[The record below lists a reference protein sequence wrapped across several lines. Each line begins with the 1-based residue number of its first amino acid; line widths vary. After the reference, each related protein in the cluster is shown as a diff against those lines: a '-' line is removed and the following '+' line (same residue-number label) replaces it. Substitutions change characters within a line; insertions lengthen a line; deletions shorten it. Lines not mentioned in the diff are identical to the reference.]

1 MLKFIKNIKKIFSG
15 KEPEQIEIFLERLD
29 DWFDKKVS
37 ELDYNDYFQEY
48 FKQINEIKERL
59 TKKIIGLQ
67 EAEIN
72 EKEHKGVDDRV
83 RNIVKGHRDNYSR
96 EIERFIENLTV
107 IQKEFF
113 STLNDYQTILNFNQ
127 NLDETIDELAK
138 RTAKSYQASQHLF
151 FKEVEEVF
159 KPMGELNLLIKNF
172 NKKEFDKK
180 LNELSEIGQK
190 IKQFNEDKKKKEN
203 FEEEIKEKET
213 PLKNKRNETDN
224 KEKELEQLKKSSEYK
239 VFLEL
244 KTKKE
249 NKEKEIKENGN
260 VAFSFF
266 SKLNKPLRKYERA
279 ALDDKLIKKYLEN
292 STKAFFNDEEMEI
305 KEVLQGLKRNL
316 DSLNFEE
323 KQKNNFLELI
333 AKSETNFLDELFST
347 NKKLEEEKNTLINE
361 INRNEI
367 TEKIENKKKEVNSSK
382 NSIEKIE
389 KELEDLKNKLG
400 KIDLE
405 KLKKEIK
412 EKIQNLFFVEVTF
425 SSS

>member
-1 MLKFIKNIKKIFSG
+1 MLKLLKKLFSS

-29 DWFDKKVS
+29 DWFDKKIS
-37 ELDYNDYFQEY
+37 EMDYNDYFQEY
-48 FKQINEIKERL
+48 FKQINKIKEQL
-59 TKKIIGLQ
+59 KNKIKELQ

-72 EKEHKGVDDRV
+72 EKEHKGVEDRV
-83 RNIVKGHRDNYSR
+83 RNIVKGHRDNYAR
-96 EIERFIENLTV
+96 EIERFIENLNT

-113 STLNDYQTILNFNQ
+113 STLDDYQTILNFNQ
-127 NLDETIDELAK
+127 DLDKTIDELAK

-180 LNELSEIGQK
+180 LDELNEIGQK
-190 IKQFNEDKKKKEN
+190 IKQFNDDKNKKEN
-203 FEEEIKEKET
+203 IEREIHEKDSS
-213 PLKNKRNETDN
+213 LKNK
-224 KEKELEQLKKSSEYK
+224 KEESKKINIELEQLKKSPEYK
-239 VFLEL
+239 IFLEL
-244 KTKKE
+244 KTKQE
-249 NKEKEIKENGN
+249 NKEKEIKENEN
-260 VAFSFF
+260 IIFSFF
-266 SKLNKPLRKYERA
+266 SKLNKPLRKYERV

-292 STKAFFNDEEMEI
+292 STKAFLNDEEMEI
-305 KEVLQGLKRNL
+305 KEVLQGLKKSL

-333 AKSETNFLDELFST
+333 AKSETDYLEELHST
-347 NKKLEEEKNTLINE
+347 NKKLEEEKDTLINK
-361 INRNEI
+361 IDQNEI
-367 TEKIENKKKEVNSSK
+367 TEKIKNKEKEVNSSK

-389 KELEDLKNKLG
+389 KELEDLKHKLN

-405 KLKKEIK
+405 RLKKEIK

-425 SSS
+425 SS

>member
-1 MLKFIKNIKKIFSG
+1 MLKFLKNIKKIFSG

-29 DWFDKKVS
+29 DWFNKKVS

-59 TKKIIGLQ
+59 TKKIIELQ

-72 EKEHKGVDDRV
+72 EKEHKGVEDRV
-83 RNIVKGHRDNYSR
+83 KNIVKGHRDNYTR
-96 EIERFIENLTV
+96 EIERFIENLTT
-107 IQKEFF
+107 IEKEFF
-113 STLNDYQTILNFNQ
+113 STLDDYQTILNFNQ
-127 NLDETIDELAK
+127 DLDKTIDELAK

-180 LNELSEIGQK
+180 LNEINELSQK
-190 IKQFNEDKKKKEN
+190 IKEFNDDKNKKEN
-203 FEEEIKEKET
+203 IEKDISEKDS
-213 PLKNKRNETDN
+213 PLKNKKDEAN
-224 KEKELEQLKKSSEYK
+224 KITTELEQLKKSQDYK
-239 VFLEL
+239 KFLEL

-249 NKEKEIKENGN
+249 NKEKEIKENEN
-260 VAFSFF
+260 IVFSFF

-279 ALDDKLIKKYLEN
+279 ALDDELIKKYLES
-292 STKAFFNDEEMEI
+292 STKSFFSDEEMKI
-305 KEVLQGLKRNL
+305 KEVLQGLKRSL
-316 DSLNFEE
+316 DSLNFDE

-333 AKSETNFLDELFST
+333 AKSETNYLDELFST
-347 NKKLEEEKNTLINE
+347 NKKLEEEKKALVDKINH
-361 INRNEI
+361 NEI
-367 TEKIENKKKEVNSSK
+367 TPKIENKEKEVEDSK
-382 NSIEKIE
+382 GSIEALE
-389 KELEDLKNKLG
+389 KELEDLKSKLG

-425 SSS
+425 SS